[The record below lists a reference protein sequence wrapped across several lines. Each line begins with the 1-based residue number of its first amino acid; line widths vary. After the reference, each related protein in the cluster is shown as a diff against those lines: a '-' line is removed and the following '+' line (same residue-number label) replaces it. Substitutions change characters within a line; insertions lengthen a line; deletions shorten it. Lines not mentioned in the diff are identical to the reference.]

1 MKKYFLIL
9 CPLIIFAQGKRD
21 YIWLLG
27 GNRNPT
33 SDTAFQ
39 GFQMDFNFKPKQI
52 YVKDRPLPILR
63 QNNASICDKDG
74 NLLMYTAGCHVSDRL
89 HRVMPNGK
97 INEGFV
103 WDFYCKYGD
112 YPLYNGTLIIP
123 MVSKANEYIVLH
135 RFLEFDP
142 DPQLPGGTSTKLLY
156 SIVDMN
162 ANNSFGDVKS
172 KNQIVIEKHLS
183 GGDLAAVRH
192 ANNLDWWILVPG
204 RANDLYYSIQMTENG
219 PQPYQEMKLGIPMQ
233 YLDDGGSQSCFS
245 PDGTKYARMTP
256 STGLFFMDFDRSS
269 GQLSNFKNVRTGSET
284 NEHTVGVAFS
294 PNSRFVYLV
303 YRFDLYQVDT
313 WAPDFQASLVHID
326 SWDGYVEGGIWAAGF
341 DAAMLGPDCKI
352 YIRTGT
358 SNRVMHVIHN
368 PNEKGKACNFEQHG
382 IQLPARNH
390 ASIPNFVNYRLGY
403 EPVCD
408 STLTRTWD
416 IFSDSNQAIGYPN
429 PVQSIINIEL
439 LNRKNLIQN
448 ISILDLNGQVVAKKS
463 FLNTNFKETM
473 DLSSLDAGIY
483 LVKVTDK
490 SGQEY
495 VIKSVKN

>member
-1 MKKYFLIL
+1 MKIYFLIL
-9 CPLIIFAQGKRD
+9 CPFIIFAQGKRD
-21 YIWLLG
+21 YIWLFG
-27 GNRNPT
+27 GSNNNIDSNFYR
-33 SDTAFQ
+33 SIL
-39 GFQMDFNFKPKQI
+39 DFNEKPMKSIQLGI
-52 YVKDRPLPILR
+52 GHRIH

-74 NLLMYTAGCHVSDRL
+74 KLLMFTAGCNISDRL
-89 HRVMPNGK
+89 HRPMPNGK

-103 WDFYCKYGD
+103 WDFRCKNGD
-112 YPLYNGTLIIP
+112 YVTGNGSLIIP
-123 MVSKANEYIVLH
+123 KQNDDNKYVLFH
-135 RFLEFDP
+135 KFVEFDP
-142 DPQLPGGTSTKLLY
+142 DPNLPGATSTKLLY
-156 SIVDMN
+156 SIIDMN
-162 ANNSFGDVKS
+162 LNNGYGDVVE
-172 KNQIVIEKHLS
+172 KNKVVIEKYLS
-183 GGDLAAVRH
+183 GSDLTATRH
-192 ANNLDWWILVPG
+192 SNNLDWWILVPG
-204 RANDLYYSIQMTENG
+204 RANDKYYSIQFTENG
-219 PQPYQEMKLGIPMQ
+219 PMLYKEMKLGIPME

-245 PDGTKYARMTP
+245 SDGTKYARMTP

-284 NEHTVGVAFS
+284 NDHSVGVAFS

-313 WAPDFQASLVHID
+313 WAQDLQASLVHID
-326 SWDGYVEGGIWAAGF
+326 SWDGYVDEGIWAAGF

-382 IQLPARNH
+382 IHLPAWNH

-416 IFSDSNQAIGYPN
+416 IFSDSNEAIGYPN
-429 PVQSIINIEL
+429 PVQSIMNIEL

-495 VIKSVKN
+495 IIKSVKN

>member
-1 MKKYFLIL
+1 
-9 CPLIIFAQGKRD
+9 
-21 YIWLLG
+21 
-27 GNRNPT
+27 
-33 SDTAFQ
+33 
-39 GFQMDFNFKPKQI
+39 
-52 YVKDRPLPILR
+52 
-63 QNNASICDKDG
+63 
-74 NLLMYTAGCHVSDRL
+74 
-89 HRVMPNGK
+89 
-97 INEGFV
+97 
-103 WDFYCKYGD
+103 
-112 YPLYNGTLIIP
+112 
-123 MVSKANEYIVLH
+123 
-135 RFLEFDP
+135 
-142 DPQLPGGTSTKLLY
+142 
-156 SIVDMN
+156 
-162 ANNSFGDVKS
+162 
-172 KNQIVIEKHLS
+172 
-183 GGDLAAVRH
+183 
-192 ANNLDWWILVPG
+192 
-204 RANDLYYSIQMTENG
+204 
-219 PQPYQEMKLGIPMQ
+219 
-233 YLDDGGSQSCFS
+233 
-245 PDGTKYARMTP
+245 
-256 STGLFFMDFDRSS
+256 
-269 GQLSNFKNVRTGSET
+269 
-284 NEHTVGVAFS
+284 
-294 PNSRFVYLV
+294 
-303 YRFDLYQVDT
+303 
-313 WAPDFQASLVHID
+313 VHID

>member
-1 MKKYFLIL
+1 MKLFYFFIFPIL
-9 CPLIIFAQGKRD
+9 AFAQGKRD
-21 YIWLLG
+21 YIWLFG
-27 GNRNPT
+27 GSNNNT
-33 SDTAFQ
+33 DTNFYRSIL
-39 GFQMDFNFKPKQI
+39 DFNEKPMKSMRLGI
-52 YVKDRPLPILR
+52 GHRIH

-74 NLLMYTAGCHVSDRL
+74 NLLMYTGGCNISDRL
-89 HRVMPNGK
+89 HRPMPNGK
-97 INEGFV
+97 INEGVV
-103 WDFYCKYGD
+103 WDFGCQRGD
-112 YPLYNGTLIIP
+112 YAIHNGTVFVPKIND
-123 MVSKANEYIVLH
+123 SQKYILFH
-135 RFLEFDP
+135 KYEEFDP
-142 DPQLPGGTSTKLLY
+142 DPNLPGATSTKLLY
-156 SIVDMN
+156 SIVDM
-162 ANNSFGDVKS
+162 ALNNGYGDVTA
-172 KNQIVIEKHLS
+172 KNQVVIEKHLS
-183 GGDLAAVRH
+183 GADLTATRH
-192 ANNLDWWILVPG
+192 SNNQNWWIVVPG
-204 RANDLYYSIQMTENG
+204 RANDLYYSIQFTENG
-219 PQPYQEMKLGIPMQ
+219 PQPFQTMQLGIPMQ

-256 STGLFFMDFDRSS
+256 STGLFLMDFNRSN
-269 GQLSNFKNVRTGSET
+269 GQLSNFRNVTTGSET
-284 NEHTVGVAFS
+284 NDHSVGVAFS

-313 WAPDFQASLVHID
+313 WEKDVQASLVHID
-326 SWDGYVEGGIWAAGF
+326 SWDGYVDEGIWAAGF

-382 IQLPARNH
+382 NHLPAWNH

-416 IFSDSNQAIGYPN
+416 IFSDFNEAIGYPN
-429 PVQSIINIEL
+429 PVQSIMNIEF

-448 ISILDLNGQVVAKKS
+448 ISILDLNGQVVSKKS
-463 FLNTNFKETM
+463 FLDANFKETI
-473 DLSSLDAGIY
+473 DLSNLDAGIY